1 MWKWFSG
8 VLASEHGRLRLSP
21 THPSG
26 SSKDFSPTPTI
37 CQAAAGHGTRL
48 AMEYSWAIRI
58 AVRAVLIAAKA
69 LAFAKTRLAPAL
81 SAAERVALAEAMYR
95 DVLAAALGARAP
107 SAVAVITSDAEL
119 LALARAQGAIAIDEG
134 FPRGLNVAA
143 GIGADALIG
152 MGATELCTLLSDC
165 PLIAPGDVDAAFAA
179 LPAAERAVALVPSR
193 DLSGTNIIVRRPPA
207 AIPTS
212 FGRFS
217 LARHR
222 ESCRARGIACEIVS
236 MPRPAIDIDTP
247 EDLIEFARTQ
257 SMTHT
262 FSHIARLGMIN

>member
-1 MWKWFSG
+1 MG
-8 VLASEHGRLRLSP
+8 VLANEHGRQRLSP
-21 THPSG
+21 TNHSG
-26 SSKDFSPTPTI
+26 GIKDFSPARAI
-37 CQAAAGHGTRL
+37 CQAAPGRDLRL
-48 AMEYSWAIRI
+48 ATAYAWAIRI

-81 SAAERVALAEAMYR
+81 PDAERAALAEAMYR

-107 SAVAVITSDAEL
+107 AAVAVITSDAKL
-119 LALARAQGAIAIDEG
+119 LALSRAQGAIAIDEG

-143 GIGADALIG
+143 GIGADALTG

-165 PLIAPGDVDAAFAA
+165 PLITPGDVDDAFAA

-222 ESCRARGIACEIVS
+222 ESCRARGIACEIVP
-236 MPRPAIDIDTP
+236 MPRPAIDIDAP

-262 FSHIARLGMIN
+262 FSRIARLGMIN

>member
-1 MWKWFSG
+1 M
-8 VLASEHGRLRLSP
+8 
-21 THPSG
+21 
-26 SSKDFSPTPTI
+26 
-37 CQAAAGHGTRL
+37 
-48 AMEYSWAIRI
+48 
-58 AVRAVLIAAKA
+58 RAVLIAAKA

-81 SAAERVALAEAMYR
+81 PPAERVALAGAMYR
-95 DVLAAALGARAP
+95 DVLAAALGARTP
-107 SAVAVITSDAEL
+107 SMIAVITSDAKL
-119 LALARAQGAIAIDEG
+119 LALACAKGAIAIDEG

-143 GIGADALIG
+143 RMGADALIG

-165 PLIAPGDVDAAFAA
+165 PLTTPHDVDAAFAA
-179 LPAAERAVALVPSR
+179 LPAAARAVALVPSR
-193 DLSGTNIIVRRPPA
+193 DLSGTNIIVRRPPD

-222 ESCRARGIACEIVS
+222 ESCRERGIACEIVPMS
-236 MPRPAIDIDTP
+236 GPAIDIDAP

-262 FSHIARLGMIN
+262 FSHVARLGMIN